1 MFFWDKMDNY
11 IDGRRKALLIIEC
24 GSLKLSSQGLALGDG
39 LQSSVQLAFPRNTVD
54 QIKSYETHDLLEK
67 LGKLRG
73 KGKPY
78 RDIVVI
84 GHSNEQGLQIS
95 SDRFDDWPV
104 IANWIEPF
112 KPHRI
117 FLIACHAG
125 RWLPCASLFNGIP
138 TLKEIFGS
146 PVPANR
152 DQVYF
157 VMSLVLHRLGAKK
170 IDAEFVKLMQGIN
183 LLTTQGLMFSRTRRE
198 YEQDGVV
205 DGVFWTI
212 TDRILSQIVA
222 VIRSRA

>member
-24 GSLKLSSQGLALGDG
+24 DSLKLSSQGLALGDG

-112 KPHRI
+112 KAS
-117 FLIACHAG
+117 FNMIA
-125 RWLPCASLFNGIP
+125 RPLSSERRTTLEAS
-138 TLKEIFGS
+138 
-146 PVPANR
+146 
-152 DQVYF
+152 
-157 VMSLVLHRLGAKK
+157 
-170 IDAEFVKLMQGIN
+170 
-183 LLTTQGLMFSRTRRE
+183 
-198 YEQDGVV
+198 
-205 DGVFWTI
+205 
-212 TDRILSQIVA
+212 
-222 VIRSRA
+222 